1 MDTGE
6 HRSPKK
12 IPDTTAPPVNSG
24 FTPMAD
30 PMVIQ
35 TTPMVAAV
43 PKDVPVSTETAQ
55 FNKKL
60 SSKKPE
66 GWISPA
72 ETAMISG
79 MVPAPLHRAVRIPIR
94 RKINRIRITVPRPD
108 QDILRSEG
116 TEYPFFIP

>member
-1 MDTGE
+1 
-6 HRSPKK
+6 
-12 IPDTTAPPVNSG
+12 
-24 FTPMAD
+24 MAD

-79 MVPAPLHRAVRIPIR
+79 TVRYAQPPSFDIAEGRCLPCIAVPTSDLVLAA
-94 RKINRIRITVPRPD
+94 
-108 QDILRSEG
+108 
-116 TEYPFFIP
+116 

>member
-1 MDTGE
+1 
-6 HRSPKK
+6 
-12 IPDTTAPPVNSG
+12 
-24 FTPMAD
+24 MAD

-79 MVPAPLHRAVRIPIR
+79 PGASPQGRQDSDQ
-94 RKINRIRITVPRPD
+94 KKDKQDPD
-108 QDILRSEG
+108 HSTKTG
-116 TEYPFFIP
+116 PGHFKK